1 MPNGGTDNCM
11 NCAHNR
17 ANHQS
22 ANVKSAPRY
31 TRQSFCSVHNIPM
44 WDHAW
49 TYCSNI
55 NTPEPDIAVPINT
68 VGLYSEGYS
77 RIPWLGRTAP
87 IRKEKIA
94 HCEICNSG
102 ETEGLAINSDA
113 LGLHVEFCSN
123 DHYREWHTKQTEA
136 LGFEGAYSIG
146 RNTLH
151 EAVLRGDLEQLESLT
166 SDNSSLNKADHFGWT
181 PIHLAA
187 FMGFEAGVNTL
198 IKAGA
203 TAKARDAIGELPI
216 DLAGSEGH
224 TGIVNLLQQA
234 TYVTTEEKET
244 ALLKAAADGNLEL
257 VEVLINADTAIECTD
272 YRGRTPLL
280 LAVWGGHYTT
290 SVFLLDHGANV
301 HVEDEYGNSPV
312 KTVDTWNSRNPSELH
327 RLIHEWI
334 KKSDTQDPS

>member
-17 ANHQS
+17 ANQQS

-55 NTPEPDIAVPINT
+55 NTPEPDIEVPINT

-87 IRKEKIA
+87 IRKENIA
-94 HCEICNSG
+94 RCAICNSG
-102 ETEGLAINSDA
+102 ETEGLAIDSDA

-123 DHYREWHTKQTEA
+123 DHYREWQAAQTDS
-136 LGFEGAYSIG
+136 LGFERCYSID
-146 RNTLH
+146 RNPLH

-166 SDNSSLNKADHFGWT
+166 SDSEALNKADHFGWS
-181 PIHLAA
+181 PLHLAA

-203 TAKARDAIGELPI
+203 TAKARDAIGELPV

-224 TGIVNLLQQA
+224 TGIVNLLQQV

-257 VEVLINADTAIECTD
+257 VEVLINADTSIECTD

-280 LAVWGGHYTT
+280 LSVWGGHYTT

-334 KKSDTQDPS
+334 KRSGAQDPS

>member
-11 NCAHNR
+11 NCPHNR
-17 ANHQS
+17 ANQQS
-22 ANVKSAPRY
+22 ANVKTAPRY
-31 TRQSFCSVHNIPM
+31 TRQSFCSVHKIPM

-55 NTPEPDIAVPINT
+55 YDDDADVTVPINT
-68 VGLYSEGYS
+68 VGLHAEGYS

-87 IRKEKIA
+87 IRKTIEA
-94 HCEICNSG
+94 PCVTCQTSG
-102 ETEGLAINSDA
+102 SECLTLNSDA
-113 LGLHVEFCSN
+113 LGIHVAFCSN
-123 DHYREWHTKQTEA
+123 DHYREWQAEQLEL
-136 LGFEGAYSIG
+136 LGFTELYRIG
-146 RNTLH
+146 RNAVH
-151 EAVLRGDLEQLESLT
+151 EAVLHTDQKQLELLI
-166 SDNSSLNKADHFGWT
+166 SDREALNKADHFGWS
-181 PIHLAA
+181 PLHLAA
-187 FMGFEAGVNTL
+187 YLGFEAGVKTL
-198 IKAGA
+198 IEAGA
-203 TAKARDAIGELPI
+203 NTKVRDAAGELPI

-224 TGIVNLLQQA
+224 TGIVELLQQGTYA
-234 TYVTTEEKET
+234 TLEEKET

-257 VEVLINADTAIECTD
+257 VEVLINQGTAIECID

-312 KTVDTWNSRNPSELH
+312 KTVDTWSARNSTELH

-334 KKSDTQDPS
+334 NKSDTQDPI